1 MRDIEDLQF
10 MSYQARSQRFRL
22 PVAFVIERWGQW
34 SLATQFNVV
43 AAIVIGI
50 SMAVLGRWVAS
61 RIETGVITNT
71 AAAAALYMDRFV
83 EPHVQDLANSA
94 SLSAASLAAISELV
108 ETRGFGEHVVE
119 VKIWRPDGTL
129 VFSNPPGL
137 IGTKHPIGESLA
149 SALRGRVVAEF
160 DDLRDEENIPERELH
175 VPLLEIYSPIR
186 EVNSGRVIAVA
197 EFYQLGH
204 ELKTELSWA
213 QFEGTLIVGGLSLL
227 MLGAL
232 IGIVRRGSG
241 TIISQ
246 QYALNG
252 RVADLSRSL
261 MLNEELRQDI
271 AGANRRASESNE
283 RFLRRVSAELHD
295 GPVQLI
301 GLALLRLDGI
311 NPATPKE
318 TARSTE
324 TMEIVRG
331 ALKDALAEIRGL
343 SHGLALPE
351 LENLSFE
358 EALELAISNHE
369 RRSGTSVTVAVP
381 DQLPDVP
388 ASIKT
393 CVYRFVQEGLNN
405 AFRHADGAEQRVEVT
420 CDSAGFVVEVSDK
433 GPGISDT
440 PHASAK
446 SGIGLTGMRDRI
458 ESLGGA
464 MLIKVVPGQGTRLQA
479 TFRLNE
485 KRV

>member
-1 MRDIEDLQF
+1 
-10 MSYQARSQRFRL
+10 MSYQARSRRFRL
-22 PVAFVIERWGQW
+22 PVASVIERWSQW

-61 RIETGVITNT
+61 RIETSVITNT
-71 AAAAALYMDRFV
+71 AASAALYMDRFV
-83 EPHVQDLANSA
+83 EPHVQDLANSEF
-94 SLSAASLAAISELV
+94 LTAASRTAISELV
-108 ETRGFGEHVVE
+108 KTRGFGEHVIE
-119 VKIWRPDGTL
+119 VKIWRPDGML
-129 VFSNPPGL
+129 VFSNPQSPVGS
-137 IGTKHPIGESLA
+137 HPIGESLA

-160 DDLRDEENIPERELH
+160 DDLRDEENISERKLH

-186 EVNSGRVIAVA
+186 EVNSGRIIAVA

-213 QFEGTLIVGGLSLL
+213 KFEGTLIVGGLSLL

-232 IGIVRRGSG
+232 IGIVRRGSR
-241 TIISQ
+241 TIITQ

-261 MLNEELRQDI
+261 MLNEELRQGI
-271 AGANRRASESNE
+271 ASANRRASESNE

-311 NPATPKE
+311 TPATPDE
-318 TARSTE
+318 TARSAE
-324 TMEIVRG
+324 TLEIVRG
-331 ALKDALAEIRGL
+331 ALKDALSEIRGL
-343 SHGLALPE
+343 SNGLALPE

-369 RRSGTSVTVAVP
+369 RRSGTPVAVALP
-381 DQLPDVP
+381 DELPDVP

-393 CVYRFVQEGLNN
+393 CAYRFVQEGLNN

-420 CDSAGFVVEVSDK
+420 WDGAELVVEVSDK
-433 GPGISDT
+433 GPGISGT
-440 PHASAK
+440 NQASAK

-458 ESLGGA
+458 ESLGGT
-464 MLIKVVPGQGTRLQA
+464 MLITAVPGQGTRLQA